1 MRVTDQP
8 ASEERSERQ
17 SAGGDSAGVGGLRLL
32 PLPGVPLVAAG
43 DDLVALT
50 LAALSRAG
58 VTPRAGDVLAYAQK
72 IVSKAESRSVDLRDV
87 KPSPRAFE
95 LAGRA
100 NKDPRLV
107 ELILSESVDV
117 VRVRPGV
124 IIVEHRSGLILANAG
139 IDRSNVGDER
149 ALLLPRDADAS
160 ARGLREGLAARGG
173 LDVGVLI
180 IDSIGRAWRNGTI
193 GTAIGASGLTTLH
206 DLRGTPDLFGRA
218 LETTEV
224 GRGDEIAS
232 AASLVMG
239 QAAEACPIVL
249 ISGLAPAPRTGSARD
264 LLRPKS
270 RDLFR

>member
-1 MRVTDQP
+1 MGASDQP
-8 ASEERSERQ
+8 ARERRSEGH
-17 SAGGDSAGVGGLRLL
+17 SAGGGAADVGGLRLL

-43 DDLVALT
+43 DDLVTLT

-58 VTPRAGDVLAYAQK
+58 VTPCAGDVLVYAQK
-72 IVSKAESRSVDLRDV
+72 IVSKAEGRSVDLRDV
-87 KPSPRAFE
+87 KPSARAFE
-95 LAGRA
+95 LAGQA
-100 NKDPRLV
+100 DKDPRLV

-117 VRVRPGV
+117 VRVRTGV

-149 ALLLPRDADAS
+149 VLLLPRDADAS
-160 ARGLREGLAARGG
+160 ARGLRDGLAARGG
-173 LDVGVLI
+173 FDVGVLI
-180 IDSIGRAWRNGTI
+180 IDSIGRAWRNGTV
-193 GTAIGASGLTTLH
+193 GTAIGASGLITLH

-249 ISGLAPAPRTGSARD
+249 LSGLSPAPGSGSARD
-264 LLRPKS
+264 LLRPKAK
-270 RDLFR
+270 DLFR